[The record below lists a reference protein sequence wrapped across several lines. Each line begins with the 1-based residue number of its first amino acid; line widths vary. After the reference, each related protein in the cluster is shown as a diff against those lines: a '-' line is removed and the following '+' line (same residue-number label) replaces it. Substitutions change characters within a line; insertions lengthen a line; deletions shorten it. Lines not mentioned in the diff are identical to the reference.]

1 MKEEKD
7 YIRDITEIRSMME
20 RSSKFRLLSGW
31 AGITAGVL
39 ALIGAFVA
47 YYILD
52 FNPGEELQI
61 FGVTP
66 LNSLAVKVLLLAMI
80 VLVSALAAAFYF
92 SYRKATER
100 GEKIWT
106 PITRRLLTSMFMPM
120 VTGGVL
126 IFALLLNGFVGLAA
140 PLTLIFYGLG
150 LFAAGSHTLAEVRF
164 LGLVEIALG
173 LVATFIVEYSLF
185 IWAAGFGVAHIVYG
199 IYIYI
204 KYEK

>member
-7 YIRDITEIRSMME
+7 YIRDISEIRSMME

-52 FNPGEELQI
+52 FNPGGELQI
-61 FGVTP
+61 SGITP
-66 LNSLAVKVLLLAMI
+66 LNSLVVKVLLLATI
-80 VLVSALAAAFYF
+80 VLVSAFSAALFF
-92 SYRKATER
+92 SYRKASER
-100 GEKIWT
+100 REKIWT
-106 PITRRLLTSMFMPM
+106 PITRRLLTSMFVPM
-120 VTGGVL
+120 VVGGIL
-126 IFALLLNGFVGLAA
+126 IIALLLNGLIGLAA
-140 PLTLIFYGLG
+140 PLTLVFYGLG
-150 LFAAGSHTLAEVRF
+150 LFSAGSHTLAEVRF
-164 LGLVEIALG
+164 LGLVEIVLG
-173 LVATFIVEYSLF
+173 LAATFIVEYSLF
-185 IWAAGFGVAHIVYG
+185 IWTAGFGIAHIVYG

>member
-52 FNPGEELQI
+52 FNPGGEVQI
-61 FGVTP
+61 SGIAP
-66 LNSLAVKVLLLAMI
+66 LNSLVVKVLLLATI
-80 VLVSALAAAFYF
+80 VLVSALAVAFYF

-106 PITRRLLTSMFMPM
+106 PITRRLLTSMFIPM

>member
-31 AGITAGVL
+31 AGITAGIL

-47 YYILD
+47 NYILD
-52 FNPGEELQI
+52 FNPGGELQI
-61 FGVTP
+61 SGITT
-66 LNSLAVKVLLLAMI
+66 LNSLVVKMLLLATI
-80 VLVSALAAAFYF
+80 VLVSALVVAFYF
-92 SYRKATER
+92 SYRKAAER

-106 PITRRLLTSMFMPM
+106 PITRRLLASMFIPM

-126 IFALLLNGFVGLAA
+126 IFMLLMNGFIGLAA

-164 LGLVEIALG
+164 LGLAEIVLG
-173 LVATFIVEYSLF
+173 LAATFMVEYSLF

>member
-31 AGITAGVL
+31 AGITAGLL
-39 ALIGAFVA
+39 ALLGAFFA
-47 YYILD
+47 YYVLD
-52 FNPGEELQI
+52 FNPGGELQI
-61 FGVTP
+61 SGIIP
-66 LNSLAVKVLLLAMI
+66 LNSQVVKVLLLATI
-80 VLVSALAAAFYF
+80 VLVSAFSTALYF

-106 PITRRLLTSMFMPM
+106 PITRRLLTSMFIPM

-126 IFALLLNGFVGLAA
+126 IFALLLNGLIGLAA
-140 PLTLIFYGLG
+140 PMTLVFYGLG

-164 LGLVEIALG
+164 LGLVEIVLG
-173 LVATFIVEYSLF
+173 LAAIFMVEYSLY
-185 IWAAGFGVAHIVYG
+185 IWAAGFGLAHIIYG